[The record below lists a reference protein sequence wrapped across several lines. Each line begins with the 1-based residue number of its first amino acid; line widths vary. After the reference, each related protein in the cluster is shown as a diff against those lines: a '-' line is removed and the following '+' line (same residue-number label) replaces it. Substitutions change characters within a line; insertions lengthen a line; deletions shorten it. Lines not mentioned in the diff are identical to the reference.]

1 MASDLRNTE
10 NGTIT
15 NMKLGIVLSTQAAK
29 FSALAYKGQLAE
41 NATKISKLGF
51 DGIELAI
58 RDPQLVN
65 QSEIKS
71 LLIELDLTVPAI
83 GTGQAFGEER
93 LSFVNP
99 DENIRRKAIER
110 IKAQMQ
116 LAEFLGAMVIIGLIR
131 GFRDKGVS
139 AHHTEN
145 WLVEALRECA
155 QHNERVKLI
164 IEPIN
169 RYECDLVCTVQE
181 GMELMERVKY
191 SNVGLLLDTF
201 HMNIEEPS
209 IYNSI
214 RLAKDRLYHFHIAD
228 SNRWYPGAGHLDFP
242 QIIDTL
248 NQIDYQG
255 FISAEILP
263 QPDPDVAAKRTVEY
277 MRNLIPVV
285 SSVPLC
291 W

>member
-1 MASDLRNTE
+1 
-10 NGTIT
+10 
-15 NMKLGIVLSTQAAK
+15 MKLGIVLSTQAAK

-41 NATKISKLGF
+41 NASKISHLGF

-71 LLIELDLTVPAI
+71 LLNELDLTVPAI
-83 GTGQAFGEER
+83 GTGQAFGEEG

-99 DENIRRKAIER
+99 DLAIRRQAIDR
-110 IKAQMQ
+110 IKAQMH
-116 LAEFLGAMVIIGLIR
+116 LADALGAMVVIGLIR
-131 GFRDKGVS
+131 GFRDKDVS
-139 AHHTEN
+139 SELTES

-155 QHNERVKLI
+155 QENENVILI

-169 RYECDLVCTVQE
+169 RYESDLICTVQE
-181 GMELMERVKY
+181 GMDLMEKVEHK
-191 SNVGLLLDTF
+191 NVGLLLDSF

-209 IYNSI
+209 IYDSI
-214 RLAKDRLYHFHIAD
+214 ILAKERLYHFHIAD

-242 QIIDTL
+242 KIMDTL
-248 NQIDYQG
+248 RQINYNG
-255 FISAEILP
+255 FVSAEILP
-263 QPDPDVAAKRTVEY
+263 QPDPDVAAKRTVDY
-277 MRNLIPVV
+277 MRNLISSIDSV
-285 SSVPLC
+285 SLC

>member
-1 MASDLRNTE
+1 
-10 NGTIT
+10 
-15 NMKLGIVLSTQAAK
+15 MKLGIVLSIQAAK

-65 QSEIKS
+65 QSDLKS
-71 LLIELDLTVPAI
+71 LLTELNLTVPAI
-83 GTGQAFGEER
+83 GTGQAFGEEG

-99 DENIRRKAIER
+99 DEGIRRKAIER

-116 LAEFLGAMVIIGLIR
+116 LAESLGAMVIIGLIR
-131 GFRDKGVS
+131 GFKDKEVS
-139 AHHTEN
+139 AHQTEN

-155 QHNERVKLI
+155 QENERVKLI

-181 GMELMERVKY
+181 GMDLMEKVEY

-209 IYNSI
+209 IYESI
-214 RLAKDRLYHFHIAD
+214 KLAKDRLYHFHIAD

-242 QIIDTL
+242 KIMETL
-248 NQIDYQG
+248 SHIGYQG
-255 FISAEILP
+255 YVSAEILP
-263 QPDPDVAAKRTVEY
+263 KPDPDTAAKNTIAT
-277 MRNLIPVV
+277 MRRIGVIE
-285 SSVPLC
+285 
-291 W
+291 

>member
-1 MASDLRNTE
+1 
-10 NGTIT
+10 
-15 NMKLGIVLSTQAAK
+15 MKLGIVLSTQAAK

-41 NATKISKLGF
+41 NAAKISRLGF

-71 LLIELDLTVPAI
+71 LLNELDLTVPAI
-83 GTGQAFGEER
+83 GTGQAFGEEG

-99 DENIRRKAIER
+99 DLAIRRQAIER
-110 IKAQMQ
+110 IKSQME
-116 LAEFLGAMVIIGLIR
+116 LAEALGSMVIIGLIR

-139 AHHTEN
+139 GHQTNN
-145 WLVEALRECA
+145 WLIETLRECA

-181 GMELMERVKY
+181 GMEILESVEY

-209 IYNSI
+209 LYDSI
-214 RLAKDRLYHFHIAD
+214 ILAKDRLYHFHIAD

-242 QIIDTL
+242 KIMDTL
-248 NQIDYQG
+248 RQINYNG
-255 FISAEILP
+255 FVSAEILP
-263 QPDPDVAAKRTVEY
+263 LPDPDVAAKRTVDY
-277 MRNLIPVV
+277 MRNLI
-285 SSVPLC
+285 SSIYSVPLC

>member
-1 MASDLRNTE
+1 
-10 NGTIT
+10 
-15 NMKLGIVLSTQAAK
+15 MKLGIVLSTQAAK

-41 NATKISKLGF
+41 NAAKISRLGF

-71 LLIELDLTVPAI
+71 LLNELDLTVPAI
-83 GTGQAFGEER
+83 GTGQAFGEEG

-99 DENIRRKAIER
+99 DLAIRRQAIER
-110 IKAQMQ
+110 IKSQME
-116 LAEFLGAMVIIGLIR
+116 LAEALGAMVVIGLIR
-131 GFRDKGVS
+131 GFRDKDVS
-139 AHHTEN
+139 SELTES

-155 QHNERVKLI
+155 KENENVKLI

-169 RYECDLVCTVQE
+169 RYESDLICTVQE
-181 GMELMERVKY
+181 SMELLEKVEY
-191 SNVGLLLDTF
+191 QNVGLLLDSF

-214 RLAKDRLYHFHIAD
+214 RLAKERLYHFHIAD

-242 QIIDTL
+242 KIMDTL
-248 NQIDYQG
+248 RQINYNG
-255 FISAEILP
+255 FVSAEILP
-263 QPDPDVAAKRTVEY
+263 QPDPDVAAKRTVDY
-277 MRNLIPVV
+277 MRNLISSIDSV
-285 SSVPLC
+285 SLC

>member
-1 MASDLRNTE
+1 
-10 NGTIT
+10 
-15 NMKLGIVLSTQAAK
+15 MKLGIVLSTQAAK

-41 NATKISKLGF
+41 NAAKISRLGF

-71 LLIELDLTVPAI
+71 LLNELDLTVPAI
-83 GTGQAFGEER
+83 GTGQAFGEEG

-99 DENIRRKAIER
+99 DLAIRRQAIER
-110 IKAQMQ
+110 IKSQME
-116 LAEFLGAMVIIGLIR
+116 LAEALGSMVIIGLIR

-139 AHHTEN
+139 GHQTNN
-145 WLVEALRECA
+145 WLIEALRECA

-181 GMELMERVKY
+181 GMEILESVEY

-209 IYNSI
+209 LYDSI
-214 RLAKDRLYHFHIAD
+214 ILAKDRLYHFHIAD

-242 QIIDTL
+242 KIMDTL
-248 NQIDYQG
+248 RQINYNG
-255 FISAEILP
+255 FVSAEILP
-263 QPDPDVAAKRTVEY
+263 LPDPDVAAKRTVDY
-277 MRNLIPVV
+277 MRNLI
-285 SSVPLC
+285 SSIYSVPLC

>member
-10 NGTIT
+10 NGVIAV
-15 NMKLGIVLSTQAAK
+15 MKLGIVLSTQAAK

-41 NATKISKLGF
+41 NATKISKMGF

-65 QSEIKS
+65 QSDLKS
-71 LLIELDLTVPAI
+71 LLTELNLTVPAI
-83 GTGQAFGEER
+83 GTGQAFGEEG

-99 DENIRRKAIER
+99 DEEIRRKAIER

-116 LAEFLGAMVIIGLIR
+116 LAESLGAMVIIGLIR
-131 GFRDKGVS
+131 GFKDKEVS
-139 AHHTEN
+139 AHQTEN

-155 QHNERVKLI
+155 QENERVKLI

-181 GMELMERVKY
+181 GMDLMEKVEY

-209 IYNSI
+209 IYESI
-214 RLAKDRLYHFHIAD
+214 KLAKDRLYHFHIAD

-242 QIIDTL
+242 KIMETL
-248 NQIDYQG
+248 SHVGYQG
-255 FISAEILP
+255 YVSAEILP
-263 QPDPDVAAKRTVEY
+263 KPDPDTAAKNTIAT
-277 MRNLIPVV
+277 MRRIGVIE
-285 SSVPLC
+285 
-291 W
+291 

>member
-1 MASDLRNTE
+1 
-10 NGTIT
+10 
-15 NMKLGIVLSTQAAK
+15 MKLGIVLSTQAAK

-41 NATKISKLGF
+41 NAAKISRLGF

-71 LLIELDLTVPAI
+71 LLNELDLTVPAI
-83 GTGQAFGEER
+83 GTGQAFGEEG

-99 DENIRRKAIER
+99 DLAIRRQAIDR
-110 IKAQMQ
+110 IKAQMH
-116 LAEFLGAMVIIGLIR
+116 LADALGAMVVIGLIR
-131 GFRDKGVS
+131 GFRDKDVS
-139 AHHTEN
+139 SELTES

-155 QHNERVKLI
+155 QENENVKLI

-169 RYECDLVCTVQE
+169 RYESDLICTVQE
-181 GMELMERVKY
+181 GMDLMEKVEHK
-191 SNVGLLLDTF
+191 NVGLLLDSF

-209 IYNSI
+209 IYDSI
-214 RLAKDRLYHFHIAD
+214 ILAKERLYHFHIAD

-242 QIIDTL
+242 KIMDTL
-248 NQIDYQG
+248 RQINYNG
-255 FISAEILP
+255 FVSAEILP
-263 QPDPDVAAKRTVEY
+263 QPDPDVAAKRTVDY
-277 MRNLIPVV
+277 MRNLISSIDSV
-285 SSVPLC
+285 SLC